1 MDEEQKK
8 FGVDE
13 IKSDGKKV
21 ENVATDVEFKMKS
34 FIQNVLREKEVLVIM
49 DNTEDPLE
57 ADGENFKQEL
67 VDILENCKNVK
78 MLMTSR
84 KHLNI

>member
-1 MDEEQKK
+1 MAEEQKK

-21 ENVATDVEFKMKS
+21 ENIATDVEFKMKS
-34 FIQNVLREKEVLVIM
+34 FILNVLWEKDAMIIM

-57 ADGENFKQEL
+57 ADGDNFK
-67 VDILENCKNVK
+67 
-78 MLMTSR
+78 
-84 KHLNI
+84 

>member
-13 IKSDGKKV
+13 IKSDGKKY
-21 ENVATDVEFKMKS
+21 ENVATEVGIKMKN
-34 FIQNVLREKEVLVIM
+34 FILNVLREKEVLIIM

-57 ADGENFKQEL
+57 ADGDNFK
-67 VDILENCKNVK
+67 
-78 MLMTSR
+78 
-84 KHLNI
+84 

>member
-1 MDEEQKK
+1 MAEEQKK

-21 ENVATDVEFKMKS
+21 ENIATDVEFKIKS
-34 FIQNVLREKEVLVIM
+34 FILNVLWEKDAMIIM

-57 ADGENFKQEL
+57 ADGDNFK
-67 VDILENCKNVK
+67 
-78 MLMTSR
+78 
-84 KHLNI
+84 